1 MKGVHP
7 MTQTQPTPRISKDT
21 LIKSAVALALGFAL
35 IGCAEKPEEGANTQA
50 EAMATCEGL
59 KEPQP
64 KGDSAAAR
72 GAAAAEGIAARNA
85 CMKAVLGQADK
96 KVSDPNED
104 LARLRELA
112 EKEDADKAA
121 TKARSKSFSEA
132 ASEGARAPIKEYKY

>member
-1 MKGVHP
+1 

-59 KEPQP
+59 KDPQP
-64 KGDSAAAR
+64 KDDSAAAR
-72 GAAAAEGIAARNA
+72 GVAAAEGIAARNA
-85 CMKAVLGQADK
+85 CKKAVLGQADK
-96 KVSDPNED
+96 EVSDPNKD

-112 EKEDADKAA
+112 EKQDAEKSANTLKSDGNAKA
-121 TKARSKSFSEA
+121 FSE
-132 ASEGARAPIKEYKY
+132 GMKAPRKEYKY

>member
-59 KEPQP
+59 KDPQP
-64 KGDSAAAR
+64 KDDSAAAR
-72 GAAAAEGIAARNA
+72 GVAAAEGIAARNA

-96 KVSDPNED
+96 KVSDPNKD

-112 EKEDADKAA
+112 EKEDAEKSAVKNSDKE
-121 TKARSKSFSEA
+121 FF
-132 ASEGARAPIKEYKY
+132 EGVKEGGAKPLQGLKY